1 VLKKALLIA
10 VVLVAGSMG
19 ILWIG
24 AVTSLDWDR
33 QHSKATAALPE
44 FAPESNG
51 LVRITAGTHTFRARV
66 AGLGGKRGDLI
77 LLHGFPESSA
87 MWIPLIEAAADR
99 GYQVVAFDQR
109 GYSPGARPDD
119 VAEYSVEKLSADV
132 LAVADAVDFAE
143 FHLVGHDWGSAV
155 GWGLVLTRPERILTW
170 TSLSIPHIAAFGA
183 AIANDS
189 DQRRRSSYMLLFRT
203 PWLPEQLFAF
213 NNFRLMRSILYA
225 DHHQQQLDEYLALF
239 SEPGAITAALNWYR
253 AALAGA
259 LPSLQVTRPVLFIW
273 GNQDPAVGRAGVDG
287 QRPYLPDDYTELE
300 LDAGHWLMET
310 HAELVVPAV
319 LDHLQKH
326 HAPPGEVR
334 GQPTGDAKTEA
345 RYE

>member
-1 VLKKALLIA
+1 MLKKALLII
-10 VVLVAGSMG
+10 VGLVAGSMG
-19 ILWIG
+19 ILWLG

-33 QHSKATAALPE
+33 QYSEATAALPE
-44 FAPESNG
+44 FAPESSG

-66 AGLGGKRGDLI
+66 AGLGGERGNLI

-87 MWIPLIEAAADR
+87 MWIPLIEAAADS

-119 VAEYSVEKLSADV
+119 VAEYSVDELGADV
-132 LAVADAVDFAE
+132 LAVADAMGFTE
-143 FHLVGHDWGSAV
+143 FHLVGHDWGSGV
-155 GWGLVLTRPERILTW
+155 GWALVLTRPERILTW

-213 NNFRLMRSILYA
+213 NDFRLMRSILYA
-225 DHHQQQLDEYLALF
+225 DHHQRQLDEYLALF

-253 AALAGA
+253 AAIPGT

-273 GNQDPAVGRAGVDG
+273 GNQDPAVGRAAVDG

-319 LDHLQKH
+319 LEHLQKH
-326 HAPPGEVR
+326 RP
-334 GQPTGDAKTEA
+334 AKSSPS
-345 RYE
+345 R

>member
-1 VLKKALLIA
+1 MLKKALLI
-10 VVLVAGSMG
+10 VVFLVAGSTG
-19 ILWIG
+19 ILWLG

-33 QHSKATAALPE
+33 QHSKATAALAE
-44 FAPESNG
+44 FAPSSNG
-51 LVRITAGTHTFRARV
+51 LVRIAAGPHAFRARV
-66 AGLGGKRGDLI
+66 AGLGGGSGNLI

-132 LAVADAVDFAE
+132 LAVADAVGFAE
-143 FHLVGHDWGSAV
+143 FHLVGHDWGSGV
-155 GWGLVLTRPERILTW
+155 GWGLVLTRPERILSW
-170 TSLSIPHIAAFGA
+170 TSLSIPHVAAFGA

-189 DQRRRSSYMLLFRT
+189 DQQRRSSYMLLFRT

-225 DHHQQQLDEYLALF
+225 DHHQRQLDEYLALF
-239 SEPGAITAALNWYR
+239 AEPGALTAALNWYR
-253 AALAGA
+253 AAIPGD
-259 LPSLQVTRPVLFIW
+259 LPSLRVTRPVLFIW
-273 GNQDPAVGRAGVDG
+273 GNQDPAVGRAAVDG

-310 HAELVVPAV
+310 HAEVVVPAV
-319 LDHLQKH
+319 LAHLQKH
-326 HAPPGEVR
+326 R
-334 GQPTGDAKTEA
+334 PTPTRD
-345 RYE
+345 